1 MTEKEIITAAMKSL
15 GWNQTTLAK
24 KAGYST
30 QSAVSNRMGSNSM
43 RVDTFV
49 RFLSAMGYKLEVK
62 SMSPQTNKNKWVVR
76 EGEYENGFQ
85 EITTDYTK
93 ENRPPYMTEDGK
105 IKLTEE

>member
-1 MTEKEIITAAMKSL
+1 MTEKEILTAAMKSL

-49 RFLSAMGYKLEVK
+49 RFLSAMGYKLEVRPI
-62 SMSPQTNKNKWVVR
+62 SPQVNKNKWVVR
-76 EGEYENGFQ
+76 ESEYDSDAQ
-85 EITTDYTK
+85 EITSEDAYK
-93 ENRPPYMTEDGK
+93 KKSFSLMTEDGK
-105 IKLTEE
+105 IKLL